1 LVGLFVELFCIR
13 CRRAMATP
21 LSVDVVAPMSLAACS
36 VVQASIV
43 YPIGRGHSRSSEWSI
58 VFRHF
63 RIGIGIGIGIGISHQ
78 SSVISHQSSVIS
90 WKSQWST
97 QVLQCPRKRTE
108 AEVRINL
115 LHQIGRDCRLAQW
128 SMFFCDSIRG
138 PTRFGI
144 VIH

>member
-1 LVGLFVELFCIR
+1 
-13 CRRAMATP
+13 MATP
-21 LSVDVVAPMSLAACS
+21 LSVDVVAPMTLAACS
-36 VVQASIV
+36 VEHASIV

-63 RIGIGIGIGIGISHQ
+63 RIGI
-78 SSVISHQSSVIS
+78 VIS

-128 SMFFCDSIRG
+128 SMFFSDSIRG